1 MQTLWQDLRYGARML
16 LKKPGFTLIAI
27 ITLTLGI
34 GANTAIFSVVNAA
47 LLRPLPYEEAER
59 LVVLYETNPQLG
71 RNDINVSYPNFADWR
86 AQSQSFE
93 QLAALLYGGMVLTG
107 KDEPALLQVVAVSA
121 DFFAMLRV
129 KPLRGRVFLPEEDK
143 VGGAPVVVLSHALW
157 QSRFGGDEGLIGR
170 EITLDGKSQTVIG
183 VMPPNFALPPGDQT
197 EVWLT
202 LGSTANQTRMQNRG
216 VHLLTAIG
224 RLKPNVTLQQA
235 QTELATIANRI
246 QQQYPEADTG
256 HGVNIISGYE
266 SLTKN
271 ARPALLTLLVA
282 VGFLLLIACANLANL
297 LLARAETRQKEIAI
311 RAALGATRWRI
322 TRQLLTESLLL
333 AVAAGATG
341 LLLAAWG
348 IEALAG
354 GLPEDFP
361 RANEI
366 GIDRAVL
373 VFTGA
378 LSVLTGLIFGIIP
391 ALTRARPALNET
403 LKEGG
408 RTGAAFGSGRV
419 RGALVVS
426 EVALSLALLVGA
438 GLLIKSFWRLTQVDP
453 GFQPDH
459 LLTMNVSLIGE
470 KYKETGQVISFFREL
485 PARLGAAPGVKAVS
499 AVNILPISG
508 GDSNGGLTI
517 EGRDF
522 PPAQTPSASYRRILP
537 NYFSVMGIPLKQG
550 REFDE
555 RDTGAEKVVI
565 INEGMA
571 RRFWPEGDAIG
582 KRIKVGP
589 PQNEPWLTI
598 VGVAGDV
605 RNIGLEAD
613 ARLATYEPHA
623 QRPWSSMTLAIRTE
637 ADPLSLS
644 AAVRGELRSIE
655 KDLLIRALSTMD
667 ERIWLSVAPRRFNM
681 TLLAVFA
688 ALALSLAAVGVYGV
702 MSFTVTQRTHEIGVR
717 MALGAQSGAVLKL
730 IVGQGLKLA
739 LIGVAIGLAAAFALT
754 RWMEDL
760 LFDVSPTDSW
770 TYGVVAALLLLVA
783 LFACWV
789 PARRAAKVDPM
800 VALRQE

>member
-1 MQTLWQDLRYGARML
+1 MKNIPQDLRYGARML
-16 LKKPGFTLIAI
+16 MKNPGFTLIAI
-27 ITLTLGI
+27 GALALGI
-34 GANTAIFSVVNAA
+34 GANTAIFSVVNAV
-47 LLRPLPYEEAER
+47 LLRPLPYEESER

-71 RNDINVSYPNFADWR
+71 RDEMSVSYPNFADWR

-93 QLAALLYGGMVLTG
+93 QLAACLYGGMILTG
-107 KDEPALLQVVAVSA
+107 KDEPARLQVVAVSA

-143 VGGAPVVVLSHALW
+143 VGGAPVVIVSHALW

-170 EITLDGKSQTVIG
+170 QITLDGKSRTVIG

-197 EVWLT
+197 EVWMAIGT
-202 LGSTANQTRMQNRG
+202 LADQMQNRA
-216 VHLLTAIG
+216 VHRMTAIG
-224 RLKPNVTLQQA
+224 RLKSGVTLRQA
-235 QTELATIANRI
+235 RTELATIANRI
-246 QQQYPEADTG
+246 QQQYPDADPG
-256 HGVNIISGYE
+256 HGVNVISGYE

-282 VGFLLLIACANLANL
+282 VGFLLLIACANVANL

-311 RAALGATRWRI
+311 RTALGATRGRI
-322 TRQLLTESLLL
+322 VRQLLAESLLL
-333 AVAAGATG
+333 AVAGGAAG

-348 IEALAG
+348 VDALAG
-354 GLPEDFP
+354 NLPEDFP
-361 RANEI
+361 RAKEI
-366 GIDRAVL
+366 GIDRVVL
-373 VFTGA
+373 GFTGA

-391 ALTRARPALNET
+391 ALTRAKPALNET

-408 RTGAAFGSGRV
+408 RTGAAFGRGRI
-419 RGALVVS
+419 RGALIVS

-453 GFQPDH
+453 GFQTDH
-459 LLTMNVSLIGE
+459 LLTMNVTLIGE
-470 KYKETGQVISFFREL
+470 KYKLTGEVISFFRGL
-485 PARLGAAPGVKAVS
+485 PARLGALPGVKAVS
-499 AVNILPISG
+499 AVSALPISG
-508 GDSNGGLTI
+508 GDGNGNLTI
-517 EGRDF
+517 EGREF
-522 PPAQTPSASYRRILP
+522 PPAQTPSASFRRILP
-537 NYFSVMGIPLKQG
+537 NYFSAMGIPLKQG

-605 RNIGLEAD
+605 KNIGLEAD

-637 ADPLSLS
+637 VDPLSLS
-644 AAVRGELRSIE
+644 AAVRGELRTME
-655 KDLLIRALSTMD
+655 KDLLIRPPSTMD
-667 ERIWLSVAPRRFNM
+667 ERIRLSVAPRRFNM

-688 ALALSLAAVGVYGV
+688 ALALLLAAVGVYGV
-702 MSFTVTQRTHEIGVR
+702 MSYTATQRTREIGVR

-739 LIGVAIGLAAAFALT
+739 LIGVSIGLAVAFALT
-754 RWMEDL
+754 RWIEDL
-760 LFDVSPTDSW
+760 LFDVRPSDTW
-770 TYGVVAALLLLVA
+770 TYGAVAALLLLVA
-783 LFACWV
+783 LFASWI

-800 VALRQE
+800 VALRCE

>member
-1 MQTLWQDLRYGARML
+1 MFQDLRYGARML

-27 ITLTLGI
+27 VTLALGI

-47 LLRPLPYEEAER
+47 LLRPLPYEVAER
-59 LVVLYETNPQLG
+59 LVVLYETNPQQG
-71 RNDINVSYPNFADWR
+71 RDDINVSYPNFADWR

-143 VGGAPVVVLSHALW
+143 IGGAPVVVLSHALW
-157 QSRFGGDEGLIGR
+157 QSRFGADEGLIGR
-170 EITLDGKSQTVIG
+170 QITLDGKSQTVIG
-183 VMPPNFALPPGDQT
+183 VMQPNFAFPPGDQT
-197 EVWLT
+197 EVWLA
-202 LGSTANQTRMQNRG
+202 LGSTASQTRMQNRS
-216 VHLLTAIG
+216 VHMLTAIG

-246 QQQYPEADTG
+246 QQQYPEADPG
-256 HGVNIISGYE
+256 HGVNVISGYE
-266 SLTKN
+266 SLTKD

-282 VGFLLLIACANLANL
+282 VGFLLLIACANVANL

-311 RAALGATRWRI
+311 RTALGATSWRI

-333 AVAAGATG
+333 AVAGGVAG

-348 IEALAG
+348 VDALAG
-354 GLPEDFP
+354 GLPDDFP
-361 RANEI
+361 RVKEI
-366 GIDRAVL
+366 GIDRV
-373 VFTGA
+373 VFGFTGA
-378 LSVLTGLIFGIIP
+378 ISVLTGLIFGIIP

-408 RTGAAFGSGRV
+408 RTSATFGRGWI

-453 GFQPDH
+453 GFQTDH

-470 KYKETGQVISFFREL
+470 KYEEDAPVISFFREI
-485 PARLGAAPGVKAVS
+485 PSRLGALPGVKAVS
-499 AVNILPISG
+499 AVNVLPISG

-522 PPAQTPSASYRRILP
+522 PHAQTPSASYRRILP
-537 NYFSVMGIPLKQG
+537 NYFSAMGIPMKQG
-550 REFDE
+550 REFNE

-565 INEGMA
+565 INESMA
-571 RRFWPEGDAIG
+571 RRFWPDGDAIG

-605 RNIGLEAD
+605 RNIGLEVD
-613 ARLATYEPHA
+613 ARLATYEPHV
-623 QRPWSSMTLAIRTE
+623 QRPWSSMNLAIRTE
-637 ADPLSLS
+637 TDPLSLS
-644 AAVRGELRSIE
+644 AAAHGKLREME
-655 KDLLIRALSTMD
+655 KDLLIRASSTMD
-667 ERIWLSVAPRRFNM
+667 ERIRLSVAPRRFNM
-681 TLLAVFA
+681 TLLVVFA
-688 ALALSLAAVGVYGV
+688 ALALLLAAVGVYGV
-702 MSFTVTQRTHEIGVR
+702 MSYTVTQRTHEIGVR

-739 LIGVAIGLAAAFALT
+739 LIGVGIGLAAAFALT
-754 RWMEDL
+754 RWMKDL
-760 LFDVSPTDSW
+760 LFEVRPIDSW

>member
-1 MQTLWQDLRYGARML
+1 MQALWQDLRYGARML
-16 LKKPGFTLIAI
+16 LKNPGFTLIAI
-27 ITLTLGI
+27 GAIALGI
-34 GANTAIFSVVNAA
+34 GANTAIFSVVNAV
-47 LLRPLPYEEAER
+47 LLRPLPYKESER
-59 LVVLYETNPQLG
+59 LVVLYETNPRQG
-71 RNDINVSYPNFADWR
+71 SYEMDVSYPNFVDLR

-93 QLAALLYGGMVLTG
+93 QLAACLYGGMILTG
-107 KDEPALLQVVAVSA
+107 KDEPARLQVVAVSA

-143 VGGAPVVVLSHALW
+143 VGGAPVVIVSHALW

-170 EITLDGKSQTVIG
+170 QITLDGKSRTVIG

-197 EVWLT
+197 EVWMAIGT
-202 LGSTANQTRMQNRG
+202 LADQMQNRA
-216 VHLLTAIG
+216 VHRMTAIG
-224 RLKPNVTLQQA
+224 RLKSGVTLQQA
-235 QTELATIANRI
+235 RTELATIANRI
-246 QQQYPEADTG
+246 QQQYPDADPG
-256 HGVNIISGYE
+256 HGLNVISGYE

-282 VGFLLLIACANLANL
+282 VGFLLLIACANVANL

-311 RAALGATRWRI
+311 RTALGATRGRI
-322 TRQLLTESLLL
+322 VRQLLAESLLL
-333 AVAAGATG
+333 AVAGGAAG

-348 IEALAG
+348 VDALAG
-354 GLPEDFP
+354 SLPEDFP
-361 RANEI
+361 RAKEI
-366 GIDRAVL
+366 GIDRVVL
-373 VFTGA
+373 GFTGA

-391 ALTRARPALNET
+391 ALTRAKPALNET

-408 RTGAAFGSGRV
+408 RTGAAFGRV
-419 RGALVVS
+419 RIRGALIVS

-453 GFQPDH
+453 GFQTDH
-459 LLTMNVSLIGE
+459 LLTMNVTLIGE
-470 KYKETGQVISFFREL
+470 KYKLTGEVISFFRGL
-485 PARLGAAPGVKAVS
+485 PARLGALPGVKAVS
-499 AVNILPISG
+499 AVSALPISG
-508 GDSNGGLTI
+508 GDGAGNLTI
-517 EGRDF
+517 EGREF
-522 PPAQTPSASYRRILP
+522 PPAQTPSASFRRILP
-537 NYFSVMGIPLKQG
+537 NYFSAMGIPLKQG

-605 RNIGLEAD
+605 KNIGLEAD

-644 AAVRGELRSIE
+644 AAVRGELRTME
-655 KDLLIRALSTMD
+655 KDLLIRPPSTMD
-667 ERIWLSVAPRRFNM
+667 ERIRLSVAPRRFNM

-688 ALALSLAAVGVYGV
+688 ALALLLAAVGVYGV
-702 MSFTVTQRTHEIGVR
+702 MSYTATQRTREIGVR

-739 LIGVAIGLAAAFALT
+739 LIGVSIGLAAAFALT

-760 LFDVSPTDSW
+760 LFDVRPSDTW
-770 TYGVVAALLLLVA
+770 TYGAVAALLLLVA
-783 LFACWV
+783 LFASWI

-800 VALRQE
+800 VALRCE

>member
-1 MQTLWQDLRYGARML
+1 MKNIPQDLRYGARML
-16 LKKPGFTLIAI
+16 IKNPGFTLIAI
-27 ITLTLGI
+27 GALALGI
-34 GANTAIFSVVNAA
+34 GANTAIFSVVNAV
-47 LLRPLPYEEAER
+47 LLRPLPYEGSER
-59 LVVLYETNPQLG
+59 LVVLYETNPQQG
-71 RNDINVSYPNFADWR
+71 RDEMSVSYPNFADWR

-93 QLAALLYGGMVLTG
+93 QLAACLYGGMILTG
-107 KDEPALLQVVAVSA
+107 KDEPARLQVVAVSA

-143 VGGAPVVVLSHALW
+143 VGGAPVVVVSHALW

-170 EITLDGKSQTVIG
+170 QITLDGKSRTVIG

-197 EVWLT
+197 EVWMAIGT
-202 LGSTANQTRMQNRG
+202 LADQMQNRA
-216 VHLLTAIG
+216 VHRMTAIG
-224 RLKPNVTLQQA
+224 RLKSGVTLRQA

-246 QQQYPEADTG
+246 QQQNPAADPG
-256 HGVNIISGYE
+256 HGVNVISGYE

-282 VGFLLLIACANLANL
+282 VGFLLLIACANVANL

-311 RAALGATRWRI
+311 RTALGATRGRI
-322 TRQLLTESLLL
+322 VRQLLAESLLL
-333 AVAAGATG
+333 AVAGGAAG

-348 IEALAG
+348 VDALAG

-361 RANEI
+361 RAKEI
-366 GIDRAVL
+366 GIDRFVL
-373 VFTGA
+373 GFTGA

-391 ALTRARPALNET
+391 ALTRAKPALNET

-408 RTGAAFGSGRV
+408 RTGAAFGRGRI
-419 RGALVVS
+419 RGALIVS
-426 EVALSLALLVGA
+426 EMALSLALLVGA

-459 LLTMNVSLIGE
+459 LLTMNVTLIGE
-470 KYKETGQVISFFREL
+470 KYKVTGEVISFFRGL
-485 PARLGAAPGVKAVS
+485 PARLGALPGVKAVS
-499 AVNILPISG
+499 AVSVLPISG
-508 GDSNGGLTI
+508 GDGNGNLTI

-522 PPAQTPSASYRRILP
+522 PPAQTPSASFRRILP

-555 RDTGAEKVVI
+555 RDTGEEKVVI

-571 RRFWPEGDAIG
+571 RRFWPDGDAIG

-589 PQNEPWLTI
+589 PQNEPWLTV

-605 RNIGLEAD
+605 KNIGLEAD
-613 ARLATYEPHA
+613 AMLATYEPHA
-623 QRPWSSMTLAIRTE
+623 QRPWSAMNLAIRTE
-637 ADPLSLS
+637 TDPMSLS
-644 AAVRGELRSIE
+644 AAVRGELRAME
-655 KDLLIRALSTMD
+655 KDLLIRNPTTMD
-667 ERIWLSVAPRRFNM
+667 ERIRLSVAPRRFNM
-681 TLLAVFA
+681 TLLAIFA
-688 ALALSLAAVGVYGV
+688 ALALLLAAVGVYGV
-702 MSFTVTQRTHEIGVR
+702 MSYTATQRTHEIGVR
-717 MALGAQSGAVLKL
+717 MALGAQSGVVLKL

-739 LIGVAIGLAAAFALT
+739 LIGVAIGLPAAFALT

-760 LFDVSPTDSW
+760 LFGVRPTDSW
-770 TYGVVAALLLLVA
+770 TYGAVAALLLLVA
-783 LFACWV
+783 LFACWI

-800 VALRQE
+800 IALRHK

>member
-27 ITLTLGI
+27 ITLALGI

-47 LLRPLPYEEAER
+47 LLRPLPYEESER
-59 LVVLYETNPQLG
+59 LVVLYETNPQQG
-71 RNDINVSYPNFADWR
+71 RDEMSVSYPNFADWR

-93 QLAALLYGGMVLTG
+93 QLAACLYGGMILTG
-107 KDEPALLQVVAVSA
+107 KDEPARLQVVAVSA

-143 VGGAPVVVLSHALW
+143 VGGAPVVLLSHALW

-170 EITLDGKSQTVIG
+170 QIMLDRKSRTVIG

-197 EVWLT
+197 EVWMAIGT
-202 LGSTANQTRMQNRG
+202 LADQMQNRA
-216 VHLLTAIG
+216 VHRMTAIG
-224 RLKPNVTLQQA
+224 RLKSGVTLRQA
-235 QTELATIANRI
+235 QTELATIASRI
-246 QQQYPEADTG
+246 QQQYPDADPG
-256 HGVNIISGYE
+256 HGVNVISGYE

-282 VGFLLLIACANLANL
+282 VGFLLLIACANVANL

-311 RAALGATRWRI
+311 RTALGATRGRI
-322 TRQLLTESLLL
+322 VRQLLTESLLL
-333 AVAAGATG
+333 AVAGGAAG

-348 IEALAG
+348 VDALAG
-354 GLPEDFP
+354 SLPDDFP
-361 RANEI
+361 RAKEI
-366 GIDRAVL
+366 GVDSVILGFA
-373 VFTGA
+373 GA

-391 ALTRARPALNET
+391 ALTRAKPALNET

-408 RTGAAFGSGRV
+408 RTSAAIGRGRI
-419 RGALVVS
+419 RGALVVT
-426 EVALSLALLVGA
+426 EVALSLTLLVGA
-438 GLLIKSFWRLTQVDP
+438 GLLIKSFWRLMQADP
-453 GFQPDH
+453 GFQLDH

-485 PARLGAAPGVKAVS
+485 PARLGALPGVKAVS
-499 AVNILPISG
+499 AVSALPISG
-508 GDSNGGLTI
+508 GDSNGNLTI

-522 PPAQTPSASYRRILP
+522 PPAQTPSASFRRILP
-537 NYFSVMGIPLKQG
+537 NYFSAMGIPLKQG

-571 RRFWPEGDAIG
+571 RRFWPDGDAIG

-589 PQNEPWLTI
+589 PQNEPWLTV

-605 RNIGLEAD
+605 KNIGLEAD
-613 ARLATYEPHA
+613 AMLATYEPHA
-623 QRPWSSMTLAIRTE
+623 QRPWSAMNLAIRTE
-637 ADPLSLS
+637 TDPMSLS
-644 AAVRGELRSIE
+644 AAVRGELRAME
-655 KDLLIRALSTMD
+655 KDLLIRNPTTMD
-667 ERIWLSVAPRRFNM
+667 DRIRLSVAPRRFNM

-688 ALALSLAAVGVYGV
+688 ALALLLAAVGVYGV
-702 MSFTVTQRTHEIGVR
+702 MSYTATQRTHEIGVR
-717 MALGAQSGAVLKL
+717 MALGAQSGVVLKL

-739 LIGVAIGLAAAFALT
+739 LIGVAIGLPAAFALT

-760 LFDVSPTDSW
+760 LYGVRPTDSW
-770 TYGVVAALLLLVA
+770 TYGAVAALLLLVA
-783 LFACWV
+783 LFACWI

-800 VALRQE
+800 IALRHE

>member
-16 LKKPGFTLIAI
+16 MKNPGFTLIAI
-27 ITLTLGI
+27 SALALGI
-34 GANTAIFSVVNAA
+34 GANTAIFSVVNAV
-47 LLRPLPYEEAER
+47 LLRPLPYEESER
-59 LVVLYETNPQLG
+59 LVVLYETNPQQG
-71 RNDINVSYPNFADWR
+71 RDEMSVSYPNFADWR

-93 QLAALLYGGMVLTG
+93 QLAACLYGGMILTG
-107 KDEPALLQVVAVSA
+107 KDEPARLQVVAVSA

-129 KPLRGRVFLPEEDK
+129 KPLRGRTFLPEEDK
-143 VGGAPVVVLSHALW
+143 VGGAPVAIVSHAVW

-170 EITLDGKSQTVIG
+170 QITLDGKSRTVIG

-197 EVWLT
+197 EVWMAIGAL
-202 LGSTANQTRMQNRG
+202 ADQMQNRA
-216 VHLLTAIG
+216 VHRLTAIG
-224 RLKPNVTLQQA
+224 RLKPDVTLQQA
-235 QTELATIANRI
+235 QTELAIIANRI
-246 QQQYPEADTG
+246 QQQYPDADPG
-256 HGVNIISGYE
+256 HGVNVISGYE

-271 ARPALLTLLVA
+271 VRPALLTLLVA
-282 VGFLLLIACANLANL
+282 VGFLLLIACANVANL

-311 RAALGATRWRI
+311 RTALGATRGRI
-322 TRQLLTESLLL
+322 VRQLLAESLLL
-333 AVAAGATG
+333 AVVGGAAG

-348 IEALAG
+348 VDALAG

-361 RANEI
+361 RAKEI
-366 GIDRAVL
+366 GIDRFVL
-373 VFTGA
+373 GFTGA

-391 ALTRARPALNET
+391 ALTRAKPALNET

-408 RTGAAFGSGRV
+408 RTSAAFGRGRI
-419 RGALVVS
+419 RGALVVT
-426 EVALSLALLVGA
+426 EVALSLTLLVGA
-438 GLLIKSFWRLTQVDP
+438 GLLIKSFWRLMQADP
-453 GFQPDH
+453 GFQLDH

-485 PARLGAAPGVKAVS
+485 PARLGALPGVKAVS
-499 AVNILPISG
+499 AVNVLPISG
-508 GDSNGGLTI
+508 GDSNGNLTI

-522 PPAQTPSASYRRILP
+522 PPAQTPSASFRRILP
-537 NYFSVMGIPLKQG
+537 NYFNAMSIPLKQG
-550 REFDE
+550 REFNE
-555 RDTGAEKVVI
+555 RDTGEEKVVI

-582 KRIKVGP
+582 KRIKIGP

-605 RNIGLEAD
+605 KNIGLEAD

-623 QRPWSSMTLAIRTE
+623 QRPWSSMILAIRTE

-644 AAVRGELRSIE
+644 AAVRGELRTME
-655 KDLLIRALSTMD
+655 KDLLIRPPSTMD
-667 ERIWLSVAPRRFNM
+667 ERIRLSVAPRRFNM
-681 TLLAVFA
+681 TLLAGFA
-688 ALALSLAAVGVYGV
+688 ALALLLAAVGVYGV
-702 MSFTVTQRTHEIGVR
+702 MSYTVTQRTREIGVR

-739 LIGVAIGLAAAFALT
+739 LIGLAIGLSAAFTLS

-760 LFDVSPTDSW
+760 LFDVRPSDTW
-770 TYGVVAALLLLVA
+770 TYGAVAALLLLVA
-783 LFACWV
+783 LFACWI

-800 VALRQE
+800 IALRCE

>member
-1 MQTLWQDLRYGARML
+1 MFQDLRYGARML
-16 LKKPGFTLIAI
+16 LRKPGFTLIAI
-27 ITLTLGI
+27 FTLALGI

-71 RNDINVSYPNFADWR
+71 RDDINVSYPNFADWR

-93 QLAALLYGGMVLTG
+93 QLAAYFPGGMVLTG
-107 KDEPALLQVVAVSA
+107 KDEPARLQVAAVSA
-121 DFFAMLRV
+121 ELFAMLRV
-129 KPLRGRVFLPEEDK
+129 KPLRGRIFLPEEDK

-170 EITLDGKSQTVIG
+170 QITLDGKSRTVIG
-183 VMPPNFALPPGDQT
+183 VMPPNFAFPPGDQT
-197 EVWLT
+197 EMWIPIGPL
-202 LGSTANQTRMQNRG
+202 SERMQNRG
-216 VHLLTAIG
+216 VHWLTAIG
-224 RLKPNVTLQQA
+224 RLKSGVTLRQA

-246 QQQYPEADTG
+246 QQQYPEADPG

-282 VGFLLLIACANLANL
+282 VGFLLLIACANVANL

-311 RAALGATRWRI
+311 RTALGATRWRI
-322 TRQLLTESLLL
+322 ARQLLTESLLL
-333 AVAAGATG
+333 AVAGGVAG

-348 IEALAG
+348 IDALAG
-354 GLPEDFP
+354 SLPDDIP
-361 RANEI
+361 RAKEI
-366 GIDRAVL
+366 GIDRVVL
-373 VFTGA
+373 GFTGA

-408 RTGAAFGSGRV
+408 RTSATFGRGRI
-419 RGALVVS
+419 RGVLVVT
-426 EVALSLALLVGA
+426 EVALSLALLVSA
-438 GLLIKSFWRLTQVDP
+438 GLLIKSFWRLMQVDP

-470 KYKETGQVISFFREL
+470 KYKETGQVISFYRDL
-485 PARLGAAPGVKAVS
+485 PARLGALPGVKSVS
-499 AVNILPISG
+499 AVSVLPISG
-508 GDSNGGLTI
+508 GDSNGNLTI

-537 NYFSVMGIPLKQG
+537 NYFSAMGVPLKQG
-550 REFDE
+550 REFNE

-565 INEGMA
+565 INESMA
-571 RRFWPEGDAIG
+571 RRFWPDGDAIG

-644 AAVRGELRSIE
+644 AAVRGELRSME

-667 ERIWLSVAPRRFNM
+667 ERIQLSVAPRRFNM

-702 MSFTVTQRTHEIGVR
+702 MSYTVTQRTHEIGVR

-730 IVGQGLKLA
+730 IVGQGLKMA
-739 LIGVAIGLAAAFALT
+739 LIGVGIGLAAAFALT

-760 LFDVSPTDSW
+760 LFDVPPTDSW
-770 TYGVVAALLLLVA
+770 TYGVVAVLLLLVA

>member
-27 ITLTLGI
+27 ITLALGI

-47 LLRPLPYEEAER
+47 LLRPLPYEESER
-59 LVVLYETNPQLG
+59 LVVLYETNPQQG
-71 RNDINVSYPNFADWR
+71 RDEMSVSYPNFADWR

-93 QLAALLYGGMVLTG
+93 QLAACLYGGMILTG
-107 KDEPALLQVVAVSA
+107 KDEPARLQVVAVSA

-143 VGGAPVVVLSHALW
+143 VGGAPVVLLSHALW

-170 EITLDGKSQTVIG
+170 QIMLDRKSRTVIG

-197 EVWLT
+197 EVWMAIGT
-202 LGSTANQTRMQNRG
+202 LADQMQNRA
-216 VHLLTAIG
+216 VHRMTAIG
-224 RLKPNVTLQQA
+224 RLKSGVTLRQA
-235 QTELATIANRI
+235 QTELATIASRI
-246 QQQYPEADTG
+246 QQQYPDADPG
-256 HGVNIISGYE
+256 HGVNVISGYE

-282 VGFLLLIACANLANL
+282 VGFLLLIACANVANL

-311 RAALGATRWRI
+311 RTALGATRGRI
-322 TRQLLTESLLL
+322 VRQLLTESLLL
-333 AVAAGATG
+333 AVAGGAAG

-348 IEALAG
+348 VDALAG
-354 GLPEDFP
+354 SLPDDFP
-361 RANEI
+361 RAKEI
-366 GIDRAVL
+366 GVDSVIL
-373 VFTGA
+373 GFTGA

-391 ALTRARPALNET
+391 ALTRAKPALNET

-408 RTGAAFGSGRV
+408 RTSAAIGRGRI
-419 RGALVVS
+419 RGALVVT
-426 EVALSLALLVGA
+426 EVALSLTLLVGA
-438 GLLIKSFWRLTQVDP
+438 GLLIKSFWRLMQADP
-453 GFQPDH
+453 GFQLDH

-485 PARLGAAPGVKAVS
+485 PARLGALPGVKAVS
-499 AVNILPISG
+499 AVSALPISG
-508 GDSNGGLTI
+508 GDSNGNLTI

-522 PPAQTPSASYRRILP
+522 PPAQTPSASFRRILP
-537 NYFSVMGIPLKQG
+537 NYFSAMGIPLKQG

-571 RRFWPEGDAIG
+571 RRFWPDGDAIG

-589 PQNEPWLTI
+589 PQNEPWLTV

-605 RNIGLEAD
+605 KNIGLEAD
-613 ARLATYEPHA
+613 AMLATYEPHA
-623 QRPWSSMTLAIRTE
+623 QRPWSAMNLAIRTE
-637 ADPLSLS
+637 TDPMSLS
-644 AAVRGELRSIE
+644 AAVRGELRAME
-655 KDLLIRALSTMD
+655 KDLLIRNPTTMD
-667 ERIWLSVAPRRFNM
+667 DRIRLSVAPRRFNM

-688 ALALSLAAVGVYGV
+688 ALALLLAAVGVYGV
-702 MSFTVTQRTHEIGVR
+702 MSYTATQRTHEIGVR
-717 MALGAQSGAVLKL
+717 MALGAQSGVVLKL

-739 LIGVAIGLAAAFALT
+739 LIGVAIGLLAAFALT

-760 LFDVSPTDSW
+760 LYGVRPTDSW
-770 TYGVVAALLLLVA
+770 TYGAVAALLLLVA
-783 LFACWV
+783 LFACWI

-800 VALRQE
+800 IALRHE